1 MSGYSSYYAAPTTQQ
16 AVVTVNAGLDRLYC
30 NYRKNVDTKRS
41 WTALIT
47 SDDHAFSI
55 VQREL
60 CFKLKDKHDGMISRP
75 SCSGIN
81 NLSLKVF
88 SSANNLTLPAGGN
101 NGHEDSR
108 IMKYRQQMRDMFT
121 FVGVATTPLDYL
133 NTNSKDTLAL
143 QIAGSISIY
152 NTGPVQI
159 RAGQRLIWDVPSLD
173 LNNNSRKRTIRG
185 EPTSKRLFMIMPLED
200 ALTEKRASIADGSN
214 DFTNTLHLVHAHATR
229 DPPPTGSSEEAQLLH
244 SLWTAM
250 VKAAEENHPTTE
262 KVTQVRTVQQNLPN
276 WPISLPPSGAAARPP
291 LLTHALWS
299 EAAILPRAACTE
311 YIWLFGF
318 LSKDVAPS

>member
-60 CFKLKDKHDGMISRP
+60 CFKLKDKHNQMISRP
-75 SCSGIN
+75 SSNGIN
-81 NLSLKVF
+81 DLSLKVF
-88 SSANNLTLPAGGN
+88 SSANNLTLPAGLHGTQ
-101 NGHEDSR
+101 EDNR

-133 NTNSKDTLAL
+133 NTNSKDNLAL
-143 QIAGSISIY
+143 QVAGSISIY
-152 NTGPVQI
+152 NTGPTQI

-185 EPTSKRLFMIMPLED
+185 EPTSKRLFVVMPLED
-200 ALTEKRASIADGSN
+200 ALIEKSAAIADGSN
-214 DFTNTLHLVHAHATR
+214 DFTSTLHLVHKHATHAA
-229 DPPPTGSSEEAQLLH
+229 PPDSTEEAQVLH
-244 SLWTAM
+244 SLWKQM
-250 VKAAEENHPTTE
+250 VEHGGTDELAEKSTKEYN
-262 KVTQVRTVQQNLPN
+262 R
-276 WPISLPPSGAAARPP
+276 
-291 LLTHALWS
+291 
-299 EAAILPRAACTE
+299 AILHMYNEVYSRVIGIA
-311 YIWLFGF
+311 
-318 LSKDVAPS
+318 LSGGQTGEQIDVMLCSGH